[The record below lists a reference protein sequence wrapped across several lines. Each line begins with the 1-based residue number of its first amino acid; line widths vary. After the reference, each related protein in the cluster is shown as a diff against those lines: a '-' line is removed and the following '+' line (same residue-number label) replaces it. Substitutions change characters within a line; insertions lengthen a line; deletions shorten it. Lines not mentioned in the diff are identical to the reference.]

1 MKLKKL
7 ITFFVLC
14 FLMCNTAFATN
25 VKFAKVV
32 FVGDYGCGKTS
43 IWKRL
48 MGEGFDQD
56 ETRSDKIIS
65 RDIVKYDGEDIINLR
80 IYDTAGLDRYYKDV
94 VNFTADANFIFIVH
108 DLDKEFDDS
117 KENYLSKIYRD
128 IHEKI
133 SGRDCKIVLVGSK
146 LDLRCRNIVNSAR
159 QAKLLDDVARHIPC
173 ALILTSAK
181 NENDTG
187 INAIVDFIVKNCKNM
202 TLPDKSP
209 ENVLRFGVDL
219 PSDNGGCKIL

>member
-48 MGEGFDQD
+48 MGEGFDQY
-56 ETRSDKIIS
+56 ELQSD
-65 RDIVKYDGEDIINLR
+65 R

-146 LDLRCRNIVNSAR
+146 LDLRCRNIVNSTR

-173 ALILTSAK
+173 AIILTSAK

>member
-1 MKLKKL
+1 
-7 ITFFVLC
+7 
-14 FLMCNTAFATN
+14 
-25 VKFAKVV
+25 
-32 FVGDYGCGKTS
+32 
-43 IWKRL
+43 
-48 MGEGFDQD
+48 MGEGFDQY
-56 ETRSDKIIS
+56 ELQSDRIIS
-65 RDIVKYDGEDIINLR
+65 REIVKYDGEDIINLR

-146 LDLRCRNIVNSAR
+146 LDLRCRNIVNSTR

-173 ALILTSAK
+173 AIILTSAK

-202 TLPDKSP
+202 TALHLIS
-209 ENVLRFGVDL
+209 
-219 PSDNGGCKIL
+219 

>member
-1 MKLKKL
+1 MKFKKL

-48 MGEGFDQD
+48 MGEGFDPD
-56 ETRSDKIIS
+56 ETRSDKLIS
-65 RDIVKYDGEDIINLR
+65 RDIVKFDGEDIINLR
-80 IYDTAGLDRYYKDV
+80 VWDTAGLDRYYKDV
-94 VNFTADANFIFIVH
+94 VNFTADADFIFIVH
-108 DLDKEFDDS
+108 DLDKKFDDS
-117 KENYLSKIYRD
+117 DKNYLSRIYRD

-146 LDLRCRNIVNSAR
+146 LDLRCRNIVNSTQ
-159 QAKLLDDVARHIPC
+159 QAKLLNDVAKHIPC
-173 ALILTSAK
+173 AFILTSAK
-181 NENDTG
+181 NEDDSG
-187 INAIVDFIVKNCKNM
+187 INSIVNYMVESCKEM

-209 ENVLRFGVDL
+209 ESVLRFGVDL
-219 PSDNGGCKIL
+219 PSDNGGCTIL